1 MLHKGDQAPE
11 FELADHS
18 GVATSLAELLEE
30 GPIILYFY
38 PKDFTSVCTRQA
50 CMVRDSHERIEA
62 AGLRVIGINSE
73 KGEKHE
79 RFRKHHGLPFR
90 LLVDPGREAARSY
103 EAIGPFGLYTA
114 RVSYLV
120 GSDGVIRDAVRA
132 DLRLGP
138 HERLI
143 EKALGEESSA

>member
-62 AGLRVIGINSE
+62 AGMRVIGINSE

-114 RVSYLV
+114 RVSYLI
-120 GSDGVIRDAVRA
+120 GQDGIIQDSARA
-132 DLRLGP
+132 DLRLAP

-143 EKALGEESSA
+143 ERALTQSEDD

>member
-1 MLHKGDQAPE
+1 MLHKGDKAPG
-11 FELADHS
+11 FELTDQDGERAGLS
-18 GVATSLAELLEE
+18 ELLEE

-73 KGEKHE
+73 KSEKHD
-79 RFRKHHGLPFR
+79 RFRKHHALPFR
-90 LLVDPGREAARSY
+90 LLVDPRREVARAY

-114 RVSYLV
+114 RVSYLI
-120 GSDGVIRDAVRA
+120 GADGLVLDSVRA
-132 DLRLGP
+132 DLRLAP

-143 EKALGEESSA
+143 ERALGKCD

>member
-1 MLHKGDQAPE
+1 MLKKGDKAPD
-11 FELADHS
+11 FELGDENGVPVRLS
-18 GVATSLAELLEE
+18 GLLSE

-73 KGEKHE
+73 KSEKHD
-79 RFRKHHGLPFR
+79 RFRKHHALPFR
-90 LLVDPGREAARSY
+90 LLVDPHREVARSY

-114 RVSYLV
+114 RVSYLI
-120 GSDGVIRDAVRA
+120 GADGLVRDSVRA
-132 DLRLGP
+132 DLRLAP

-143 EKALGEESSA
+143 ERALGERD